1 MIPRWFRILFPKA
14 AQAEIAEVALAI
26 ERNRVDRLI
35 DAVVRGRGESPV
47 FQATAPKPPSRVT
60 TNPFTAESEA
70 WRRNAEMEH
79 DERVVNEAVSD
90 ENEYNALYAA
100 AMDGQ
105 AWAVPLLERADRLI
119 AQQMQAESQ
128 EVQ

>member
-1 MIPRWFRILFPKA
+1 MSFWQRLFFPKTAQLADTQA
-14 AQAEIAEVALAI
+14 ALQAE
-26 ERNRVDRLI
+26 RSRVDRLI
-35 DAVVRGRGESPV
+35 DAVVCGRGESPV
-47 FQATAPKPPSRVT
+47 FEPRPPKPPSRSV
-60 TNPFTAESEA
+60 TNPFTAENEA

-79 DERVVNEAVSD
+79 DERVVSEAASD

-105 AWAVPLLERADRLI
+105 AWAAPLLERADRLI
-119 AQQMQAESQ
+119 VQQMQAENQ